1 MMWEKHYTMKGAAAA
16 LLLLVAVLP
25 AAAKSDGVEGSAESR
40 FMTARE
46 AFRAGERVRLAKIG
60 ESLRGTEFSPW
71 IEHWRL
77 RLRLEED
84 SSEGVVEFLDRESG
98 SYLAD
103 KLRGEWLKRL
113 GKQGQ
118 WEAFQKQYPLLVQP
132 DQEVT
137 CYDWQARWVGQNDT
151 TALDEAR
158 PLWFSAMDL
167 PESCLPLMERLLTD
181 GRLGADDVWLRIR
194 RLLEAKKIGA
204 AKAVARHL
212 PAGQTADVRKL
223 DAIAD
228 SPARYLTKLP
238 KDFAATRPGREFA
251 LFAIQRMARS
261 DPPATATLWRGI
273 EERFGD
279 ADRAYGWGQIA
290 WQAAVRHQP
299 EALEWYSRSTAEQL
313 NEEQLAWRARAALR
327 AQDWPKLAKA
337 IGDMPT
343 RLAGQPDWIYW
354 LGRALAA
361 QGKREEARALYQKI
375 GGQPNFYSNLADEE
389 LGRTIAVPPKAS
401 PPTAEELAMAEA
413 NPGLR
418 RALAVLGTDLR
429 IEGVR
434 EWVWNLR
441 GMNDRQL
448 LAAAE
453 LARRHAV
460 WDRAINTSDRTLAE
474 HDYSLRYL
482 APFRDQVVPKARALA
497 LDDAWVYGL
506 MRQESR
512 FVMDARSSVGA
523 KGLMQLMP
531 ATAHWVA
538 RKIGLAD
545 YQPARVTEMNTN
557 VTLGTSYLKMVLDSL
572 DNHPVLASA
581 AYNAGPGRARKWRG
595 DGALEGA
602 IYAESIPFNETRD
615 YVKKVMSNTVY
626 YSALFENKPQS
637 LKARLGVIPARCVA
651 DAGATELP

>member
-1 MMWEKHYTMKGAAAA
+1 MSEKHYTMKGATAAA
-16 LLLLVAVLP
+16 LLLLAVVLP

-46 AFRAGERVRLAKIG
+46 AFRAGERVRLAKIA

-71 IEHWRL
+71 VEHWRL

-84 SSEGVVEFLDRESG
+84 SSEGVVEFLDREAG
-98 SYLAD
+98 SYLAE

-118 WEAFQKQYPLLVQP
+118 WETFQKQYPLLVQP
-132 DQEVT
+132 DQEVI
-137 CYDWQARWVGQNDT
+137 CYDWQARWAGQNDT

-158 PLWFSAMDL
+158 PLWFSALDL
-167 PESCLPLMERLLTD
+167 PESCLPLMERLLAD

-194 RLLEAKKIGA
+194 RLLEARKVGA

-212 PAGQTADVRKL
+212 PAGQTVDVRKL

-238 KDFAATRPGREFA
+238 KDFAATRPGRE
-251 LFAIQRMARS
+251 LVLYAIQRMARS

-290 WQAAVRHQP
+290 WQAAVRHLP
-299 EALEWYSRSTAEQL
+299 EALEWYSLSTAEQL
-313 NEEQLAWRARAALR
+313 SEEQLAWRARAALR

-343 RLAGQPDWIYW
+343 RLASQPDWIYW

-361 QGKREEARALYQKI
+361 QGQREEARALYQKI
-375 GGQPNFYSNLADEE
+375 GGQPNFYGNLADEE
-389 LGRTIAVPPKAS
+389 LGRTIAAPPKAS
-401 PPTAEELAMAEA
+401 PPTAEELALAEA

-482 APFRDQVVPKARALA
+482 APFRDQVAPKARALA

-602 IYAESIPFNETRD
+602 IYAESIPFSETRD

-626 YSALFENKPQS
+626 YSVLFENKPQS
-637 LKARLGVIPARCVA
+637 LKARLGVIPARGVA

>member
-1 MMWEKHYTMKGAAAA
+1 MLEKHYTMKGAVAA
-16 LLLLVAVLP
+16 LVLAVAV
-25 AAAKSDGVEGSAESR
+25 GSAIAKPDGDADTR
-40 FMTARE
+40 FMTAHE
-46 AFRAGERVRLAKIG
+46 AFRAGERVRLSKIA
-60 ESLRGTEFSPW
+60 ESLRDTEFFPW
-71 IEHWRL
+71 VQYWQL

-84 SSEGVVEFLDRESG
+84 ATEGVAEFLDRENG
-98 SYLAD
+98 SYLAE
-103 KLRGEWLKRL
+103 KLRSEWLKRL

-118 WEAFQKQYPLLVQP
+118 WETFEKQYPLLVQP

-137 CYDWQARWVGQNDT
+137 CYGWQARWASRNDT
-151 TALDEAR
+151 TALEEAR
-158 PLWFSAMDL
+158 PLWFSLVEL
-167 PESCLPLMERLLTD
+167 PESCLPLMDRLLAD
-181 GRLGADDVWLRIR
+181 GRLSSDDVWTRIR
-194 RLLEAKKIGA
+194 RLLEARKIGA
-204 AKAVARHL
+204 AKVAARQL
-212 PAGQTADVRKL
+212 PAGQTFDARKL
-223 DAIAD
+223 DAAAD
-228 SPARYLTKLP
+228 NPARYAAKLA
-238 KDFAATRPGREFA
+238 KDFATTRSGRELA

-261 DPPATATLWRGI
+261 EPAVAATQWQSI
-273 EERFGD
+273 EGRFGA

-290 WQAAVRHQP
+290 WQAAIRHLP
-299 EALEWYSRSTAEQL
+299 EALDWYARSAASQL
-313 NEEQLAWRARAALR
+313 NDEQLAWRARAALR
-327 AQDWPKLAKA
+327 AQDWSKLAQA
-337 IGDMPT
+337 IGDMPA

-354 LGRALAA
+354 LGRAQAA
-361 QGKREEARALYQKI
+361 QGKREEARALYEKI

-389 LGRTIAVPPKAS
+389 LGRTIAVPPKAA
-401 PPTAEELAMAEA
+401 PPTAEELALVEA

-418 RALAVLGTDLR
+418 RALAVLATDLR

-453 LARRHAV
+453 LARRRAV
-460 WDRAINTSDRTLAE
+460 WDRAINTSDRTVVE

-482 APFRDQVVPKARALA
+482 APFRDQVAPKARALA

-512 FVMDARSSVGA
+512 FVTDARSSVGA

-538 RKIGLAD
+538 RKIGLTD
-545 YQPARVTEMNTN
+545 YQPSRVTEMNTN

-572 DNHPVLASA
+572 DSHPVLASA
-581 AYNAGPGRARKWRG
+581 AYNAGPGRARRWRA

-615 YVKKVMSNTVY
+615 YVKRVMSNTIY
-626 YSALFENKPQS
+626 YAALFENKPQS
-637 LKARLGVIPARCVA
+637 LKVRLGIVPARGA
-651 DAGATELP
+651 TDAGAAELP